1 MRRQDKALT
10 DEEMLQII
18 NDEQYGILSTVSA
31 DCYPYGIPLNYV
43 YDKQAIYLHCAP
55 SGQKLDNIQDN
66 SRVSFCII
74 SKPELLPAAF
84 SMKYKSVVI
93 FGRAQEIF
101 ATDKEAALLNFIYKY
116 SKDYLSQGKKYIQEA
131 AQKTRVFKITV
142 EHMTGK
148 GTR

>member
-1 MRRQDKALT
+1 
-10 DEEMLQII
+10 
-18 NDEQYGILSTVSA
+18 
-31 DCYPYGIPLNYV
+31 
-43 YDKQAIYLHCAP
+43 
-55 SGQKLDNIQDN
+55 
-66 SRVSFCII
+66 
-74 SKPELLPAAF
+74 
-84 SMKYKSVVI
+84 MKYKSVVI